1 LAASVVD
8 SFEDFQLTVENFV
21 SMEQTG
27 AFTVSLGY
35 LAGQGRRMN
44 VWAMNCNVSIC
55 FGVFEVVDASTH
67 ESTTSCSSVA

>member
-1 LAASVVD
+1 MSRSTLDKIADALAASVVD

-44 VWAMNCNVSIC
+44 VWAMNI
-55 FGVFEVVDASTH
+55 G
-67 ESTTSCSSVA
+67 

>member
-1 LAASVVD
+1 MSRSTLDKIADALAASVVD

-27 AFTVSLGY
+27 SFTVSLGY

-44 VWAMNCNVSIC
+44 VWAMNI
-55 FGVFEVVDASTH
+55 G
-67 ESTTSCSSVA
+67 